1 MGNTSLTNNII
12 AIVIN
17 KKNKDKVGESGAP
30 VFYTDNNQELEQISM
45 LLARLTLGM
54 VHDLG
59 NGVKVIIK
67 H

>member
-1 MGNTSLTNNII
+1 MEQFSNNNSIL
-12 AIVIN
+12 AVIVQKEN
-17 KKNKDKVGESGAP
+17 NEKVAGGVP
-30 VFYTDNNQELEQISM
+30 IFYTEDERELEEISM

-59 NGVKVIIK
+59 NGVKIIMK

>member
-1 MGNTSLTNNII
+1 MEQFSNNNSIL
-12 AIVIN
+12 AVIVQKEN
-17 KKNKDKVGESGAP
+17 KEKVAGGVP
-30 VFYTDNNQELEQISM
+30 IFYTEDERELEEISM

-59 NGVKVIIK
+59 NGVKIIMK

>member
-1 MGNTSLTNNII
+1 MEQFSNNNSIL
-12 AIVIN
+12 AVIVQKEN
-17 KKNKDKVGESGAP
+17 KAKVAGGVP
-30 VFYTDNNQELEQISM
+30 IFYTEDERELEEISM

-59 NGVKVIIK
+59 NGVKIIMK